1 MDATPHRESAH
12 SELFAEVACR
22 DAAEAA
28 LRPAAHGA
36 RGPGQPG
43 LAPAALAVGFAR
55 SFATIGA
62 FVAIFGFGTDVFGM
76 VADLM
81 LMLAGGILP
90 IPAVQTGLAG
100 AAGPVSG
107 WTDP

>member
-1 MDATPHRESAH
+1 MLSPSVLLLLPLVLGAPASEHR
-12 SELFAEVACR
+12 LV
-22 DAAEAA
+22 
-28 LRPAAHGA
+28 
-36 RGPGQPG
+36 
-43 LAPAALAVGFAR
+43 PAALAVGFAR

-107 WTDP
+107 WTESRLGGVTTRDLPA